1 MPTKKITCDS
11 CAQPMELILT
21 TNRCKKYKCNLCE
34 LTKTKF
40 TGEQAKVIAQ
50 ARKENR
56 L

>member
-11 CAQPMELILT
+11 CGQLMELILT
-21 TNRCKKYKCNLCE
+21 TNHSKKYKCDLCD

-40 TGEQAKVIAQ
+40 VGEQAKVIAQ
-50 ARKENR
+50 AREERK